1 MEKLG
6 LFGNIWQMKSPAQ
19 IPLEPLRL
27 DSASARAALQV
38 NAKPYWELVEP
49 GVYLGYYKGAR
60 SATWYGRKFVGNGKY
75 KQARL
80 GRSHEAGRRTPHALS
95 YDEALAALASWQRG
109 VLPAAQAD
117 SGAAARYASGEK
129 GMDGLRPSRVDRI
142 SQSWAVERPDIDF
155 WLAGF
160 FLRIE
165 YAHVLHERRVTV
177 IAKEAGVNNVGE
189 LHVLLALR
197 RNGMANAMRP
207 TDLFRDLLITS
218 GAITKRLDRLKAAG
232 LIERVAAEDD
242 RRSELVR
249 LTAAGRRIAD
259 AAITRIS
266 TSLARI
272 VQASGVTRAE
282 LESVDACFRK
292 LIAKM

>member
-1 MEKLG
+1 MTASQTTTPVELA
-6 LFGNIWQMKSPAQ
+6 SP
-19 IPLEPLRL
+19 R
-27 DSASARAALQV
+27 ARALLEA

-60 SATWYGRKFVGNGKY
+60 SSTWYGRKFVGNGKY
-75 KQARL
+75 KQTRL
-80 GRSHEAGRRTPHALS
+80 GRSHEKGAPSPRALT
-95 YDEALAALASWQRG
+95 YEQALEALASWQRE
-109 VLPAAQAD
+109 VMPATSAESGPGRRHAGA
-117 SGAAARYASGEK
+117 GAA
-129 GMDGLRPSRVDRI
+129 MDGLKPSRLDRI
-142 SQSWAVERPDIDF
+142 SEVWAAERPDIDF

-165 YAHVLHERRVTV
+165 YAHVLHDRRVAV
-177 IAKEAGVNNVGE
+177 VAREAGVNVGE

-197 RNGMANAMRP
+197 RNGAARAMRP

-218 GAITKRLDRLKAAG
+218 GAITKRLDRLKAGG

-266 TSLARI
+266 TSLSKI
-272 VQASGVTRAE
+272 VEASGVTRQE
-282 LESVDACFRK
+282 LEVADSCFRR
-292 LIAKM
+292 LITNM

>member
-1 MEKLG
+1 MET
-6 LFGNIWQMKSPAQ
+6 SEQ
-19 IPLEPLRL
+19 IPPRL
-27 DSASARAALQV
+27 DSASARAALRAS
-38 NAKPYWELVEP
+38 AKPYWELVEP

-60 SATWYGRKFVGNGKY
+60 SSTWYGRKFVGNGKY
-75 KQARL
+75 KQTRL
-80 GRSHEAGRRTPHALS
+80 GRSHESGKPSPHSLTYEQALK
-95 YDEALAALASWQRG
+95 ALAAWHRG
-109 VLPAAQAD
+109 VLPASQRP
-117 SGAAARYASGEK
+117 GAEGALHSASERRMGE
-129 GMDGLRPSRVDRI
+129 LRPSRLDRI
-142 SQSWAVERPDIDF
+142 SESWAVERPDIDF

-165 YAHVLHERRVTV
+165 YAHVLHEQRVGA
-177 IAKEAGVNNVGE
+177 IAKEAGVNVGE

-197 RNGMANAMRP
+197 RNGSARAMRP
-207 TDLFRDLLITS
+207 TDLFRQLLITS
-218 GAITKRLDRLKAAG
+218 GAITKRLDRLKGAG

-259 AAITRIS
+259 AAITRIGA
-266 TSLARI
+266 TLAKI
-272 VQASGVTRAE
+272 VAASGVSREE